1 MLWPSHIH
9 LVLFMILPLA
19 FSGCSTI
26 QVQVKDTPGSV
37 TGIEAGD
44 CITVALDFE
53 GGSPEMAEKLEN
65 SLGGCISDAMV
76 ERKLSVKNIDPGEFR
91 RAVFF
96 DKNITSASWDRQL
109 ILGLLNAPYFRD
121 KIKSLNLRFLITVRE
136 GTLSYT
142 EFISRAESFWSFSGY
157 WVHRKKTELV
167 ADIIDLQKGSDPGE
181 VRVTVADRG
190 YYTYAY
196 IIPIILPAF
205 TESRACK
212 TLGREVTKFLLGEK
226 TGELSK

>member
-1 MLWPSHIH
+1 MSLWPLYIH
-9 LVLFMILPLA
+9 LVMFMILPLA
-19 FSGCSTI
+19 VTGCATI
-26 QVQVKDTPGSV
+26 RVDVTPGSV
-37 TGIEAGD
+37 TRIEAGD
-44 CITVALDFE
+44 CITVVLGFE
-53 GGSPEMAEKLEN
+53 GGSPERAEKLEK
-65 SLGGCISDAMV
+65 SMGDCISDAMV
-76 ERKLSVKNIDPGEFR
+76 DRKLSVRFIDPSEFR

-96 DKNITSASWDRQL
+96 DRNITSAPWDRQL
-109 ILGLLNAPYFRD
+109 ILGLLSAPYFRD
-121 KIKSLNLRFLITVRE
+121 KIRSLNLRFLITVRE

-167 ADIIDLQKGSDPGE
+167 ADIIELQKGSDSGE

-205 TESRACK
+205 TEDRACQ
-212 TLGREVTKFLLGEK
+212 TLGRAVTKVLLGEK
-226 TGELSK
+226 TDELSK